1 MVQVM
6 VNRIG
11 HYKLSSPIVHNQSR
25 AEVLP
30 SGGIALSVPQRAWAY
45 AATFSLDREPSAE
58 DPTLDNFLDVRIAV
72 GNVQGE
78 VGVGILSRDGS
89 EVLAHRELTTADA
102 HGVIEL
108 LVGPI
113 AASGELVIRN
123 ASPVG
128 AAGLIEMQAAEAFAV
143 DPSNDGLHYE
153 LRSPMVYNQ
162 SRVVA
167 LPSGGVSVSVP
178 ESAWAYAAT
187 FPLFWDR
194 SAAKQKPTD
203 LLCVRIIVGLLQG
216 KIGICVLSREG
227 DKVLAQRKLSEGDAT
242 GTLEFVAG
250 RIEACGDLVIRNVGR
265 AGAGGRIEL
274 QAVETF
280 VSWSDRAATERLAG
294 RLRKS
299 ANSRRIAVLLVVV
312 QIAQPIP
319 HRR

>member
-128 AAGLIEMQAAEAFAV
+128 AAGLIEMHAAETFAV
-143 DPSNDGLHYE
+143 DPSKDGLHYE
-153 LRSPMVYNQ
+153 LRSPIIHNHC
-162 SRVVA
+162 RVEA
-167 LPSGGVSVSVP
+167 LFSGGVSVSVP
-178 ESAWAYAAT
+178 EGAWAYAAT
-187 FPLFWDR
+187 FPLLDR

-250 RIEACGDLVIRNVGR
+250 RIEACGDLVIRGR